1 MKNQT
6 RLSMR
11 LLAALLASA
20 ALIPAAAIAAQTE
33 LRVGAASADIGN
45 LDPHFASS
53 TSDRTLVAWIYGGLV
68 RFAPGSTDPSSIEG
82 DLAESWEASSDNLVW
97 TFKLHPGVQWQH
109 GYGEVTAD
117 DVVFSLQKSADPKR
131 SAFATDYKAIKTVEA
146 VDPHTVR
153 ITLANPVPSL
163 LGLLTNYSGGFIIS
177 KKAYEERGEG
187 FTRNPVGFGP
197 FQFESVDPGVAV
209 NLVSHKDYFRGA
221 PKIEKV
227 TYRFLNAAAGR
238 DLAFT
243 AGEIDVAAGTTDQRW
258 LQRMKEMPGAKID
271 IFDPAELTVI
281 HLNRNQKP
289 FNDIRVRQAIAH
301 AINPGEIAQFR
312 GADFTRVAKS
322 VIPSNNL
329 GLNAEVGLL
338 PHDLDKAK
346 ALLAEAGYPDGLTIK
361 MISSQMPSYA
371 TTDQLLQAQL
381 AKAGITLNLE
391 PVEHATWHQMIRK
404 DLSPLVDYGAA
415 RFPVADTYLTQF
427 YHSNSAIGAPGQ
439 VTNFS
444 HCSVADQQIEAAR
457 TEADPKKQIELWQ
470 EAQKLIVADVCG
482 VPVTETG
489 QVWIRK
495 DTLDWG
501 FELKGSMSLGPLL
514 TEQSHF
520 TE

>member
-1 MKNQT
+1 MTYNKHIF
-6 RLSMR
+6 SGA
-11 LLAALLASA
+11 LAVLMACTGLAS
-20 ALIPAAAIAAQTE
+20 LPANAAQTE

-53 TSDRTLVAWIYGGLV
+53 TSDRTLVAWIYGALV
-68 RFAPGSTDPSSIEG
+68 RFAPGSTDPATIEP
-82 DLAESWEASSDNLVW
+82 DLAESWEATDNNLVW
-97 TFKLHPGVQWQH
+97 TFKLREGVQWQH

-131 SAFATDYKAIKTVEA
+131 SAFATDYSAIKSVEA
-146 VDPHTVR
+146 VDPHTVK
-153 ITLANPVPSL
+153 ITLANQVPSL

-197 FQFESVDPGVAV
+197 FQFESIEPGVAV
-209 NLVSHKDYFRGA
+209 HFKSHDEYFRGK

-243 AGEIDVAAGTTDQRW
+243 AGEIDVAAGSTDQRW
-258 LQRMKEMPGAKID
+258 LQRMQATPGAAID
-271 IFDPAELTVI
+271 IFDPSELTVL
-281 HLNRNQKP
+281 HVNRTQKP
-289 FNDIRVRQAIAH
+289 FDDIRVRQAIAH
-301 AINPGEIAQFR
+301 AVDPAQIAQFR
-312 GADFTRVAKS
+312 GPEFTRVAKS

-329 GLNAEVGLL
+329 GLNPEPGIL
-338 PHDLDKAK
+338 PHDIDKAK
-346 ALLAEAGYPDGLTIK
+346 ALLAEAGFPDGITIK
-361 MISSQMPSYA
+361 MIASQMPSYA
-371 TTDQLLQAQL
+371 TTDQILQAQL
-381 AKAGITLNLE
+381 AKAGITLDLQ
-391 PVEHATWHQMIRK
+391 PVEHAAWHQMIRK

-427 YHSNSAIGAPGQ
+427 FHSASAIGQPAQ

-444 HCSVADQQIEAAR
+444 HCSVADKQIEAAR
-457 TEADPKKQIELWQ
+457 TETDPKKQIELWQ

-482 VPVTETG
+482 IPVTETA
-489 QVWIRK
+489 QVWTRNEK
-495 DTLDWG
+495 LDWG

-514 TEQSHF
+514 TEQAHF
-520 TE
+520 KD